1 MYSIWLMPATV
12 LEALIWLLLAMMLA
26 ALMYSV
32 WSVTRSGTRELLG
45 GIPSA
50 SEPPTH
56 LEIVP
61 EPIWTRTRT
70 IKWISIGE
78 FKTVLTKC
86 SDLIVIDL
94 RASALLIPFPV
105 PTANV
110 LPIAPDELFKVL
122 ECLPADRTVAL
133 CGASKI
139 SVFMIET
146 IPCKEGSA
154 PLYVLEGDLGLAEV
168 A

>member
-1 MYSIWLMPATV
+1 MNSLWLLPAMV
-12 LEALIWLLLAMMLA
+12 LEALVWLLLAMMLA

-32 WSVTRSGTRELLG
+32 WSITRSGRRELLN

-50 SEPPTH
+50 SNPSTH

-61 EPIWTRTRT
+61 EPIWTQTRM

-78 FKTVLTKC
+78 FKTIFTRS

-94 RASALLIPFPV
+94 RANAQLVPFPV
-105 PTANV
+105 PTAFV
-110 LPIAPDELFKVL
+110 LPVTPDELFRVL
-122 ECLPADRTVAL
+122 EWLPADRTVAL
-133 CGASKI
+133 CGASNI

-154 PLYVLEGDLGLAEV
+154 PLYVLEGDLHFAEV

>member
-1 MYSIWLMPATV
+1 MYCLWM
-12 LEALIWLLLAMMLA
+12 LLAGMLA
-26 ALMYSV
+26 ALVYSV
-32 WSVTRSGTRELLG
+32 WRTSRSGRRELQVR
-45 GIPSA
+45 IPSA
-50 SEPPTH
+50 SNPSTH

-61 EPIWTRTRT
+61 EPIRTRTRT

-78 FKTVLTKC
+78 FKMVLTKC

-94 RASALLIPFPV
+94 RANAQLVPFPV
-105 PTANV
+105 PTAIV
-110 LPIAPDELFKVL
+110 LPIAPDELFNIL
-122 ECLPADRTVAL
+122 EWLPADRTVVL
-133 CGASKI
+133 CGASNI

-154 PLYVLEGDLGLAEV
+154 PLYVLEGDLHFVEV